1 MAEEVDLS
9 ASRVTTVT
17 ICYSVPIP
25 FMILFTGLRLFVVLR
40 PSSKDPLSFDDYMI
54 TFSTAISI
62 GLCISGLVYG
72 PPYGF
77 GRHQATLSTHEVQ
90 GFLRGDYIFSH
101 FYDWAIVSIKLS
113 ILGLYYR
120 IFSTV
125 VFRRVIIGT
134 AVFIFCWLAAMEIGL
149 GLQCIPIERSWDSDV
164 KGTCINL
171 VAFSYFTNITNLVSD
186 IWVFLLPLP
195 IIFGLHVNRKRKLEI
210 AGVFAIGLFTC
221 GVTLARLTVVVSQG
235 SSDFTWAGVPLGI
248 LSIYEVL
255 CGIACANLPFLYK
268 LAIGPF
274 KKSASYH
281 SRIGESESGAE
292 LHPIHFARP
301 DFEFPQNAPILVR
314 KSTGFF
320 YHLNSRSDQSWDK
333 PDFHLYTAGRWLFNE
348 TQQLAERRV
357 NFNFDELV
365 RVAMES
371 LDFGPHVCTE
381 VEKLPDGNYSKAFLL
396 TTESGHQ
403 LVAKVPNPNAGPLL
417 HNCE

>member
-54 TFSTAISI
+54 TFST
-62 GLCISGLVYG
+62 
-72 PPYGF
+72 
-77 GRHQATLSTHEVQ
+77 
-90 GFLRGDYIFSH
+90 GDYIFSH
-101 FYDWAIVSIKLS
+101 FYDWAIASIKLS

-292 LHPIHFARP
+292 YRAR
-301 DFEFPQNAPILVR
+301 QNSSRRHTKTLSMHSEGR
-314 KSTGFF
+314 MLSRNGNDSTTLIETRSNQNPEIELSIVERS
-320 YHLNSRSDQSWDK
+320 YSMSRSDSQEILRK
-333 PDFHLYTAGRWLFNE
+333 
-348 TQQLAERRV
+348 
-357 NFNFDELV
+357 
-365 RVAMES
+365 
-371 LDFGPHVCTE
+371 
-381 VEKLPDGNYSKAFLL
+381 
-396 TTESGHQ
+396 
-403 LVAKVPNPNAGPLL
+403 
-417 HNCE
+417 